1 MGFCVG
7 ELYLSDSCN
16 VWNSNSTQTPGIV
29 VDHLEYNE
37 IVLLLSTHGD
47 ELQVLT
53 PREKIGWISPRSDGR
68 ARLRENR

>member
-1 MGFCVG
+1 MIPGKI
-7 ELYLSDSCN
+7 YLSDSCT
-16 VWNSNSTQTPGIV
+16 VWNSPSTQSPEIM

-37 IVLLLSTHGD
+37 IVLLLSLHGD

-53 PREKIGWISPRSDGR
+53 PREKIGWISPRSDGK

>member
-1 MGFCVG
+1 MNVG
-7 ELYLSDSCN
+7 KIYLTDSCT
-16 VWNSNSTQTPGIV
+16 VWNSPSNKSQGIV

-68 ARLRENR
+68 ARLRETR